1 MPGIRAGF
9 FLGFLGGA
17 LLSSQQGHEGP
28 QERAEGGPT
37 AADLSQPSGPL
48 QKLKQRL
55 REALAAGRD
64 AAHEKERELREEF
77 ERRTKPQE

>member
-28 QERAEGGPT
+28 QEQAGGPT

-64 AAHEKERELREEF
+64 AAHEKERELRDEF
-77 ERRTKPQE
+77 ERRTKPQQ